1 MKQAGGGATFTET
14 TDGIRR
20 RLGGT
25 VLPGAAAHREMAP
38 EYRTDLSQFTVERRR
53 CAEAAVLVLLVPVNS
68 ASLVLTVR
76 RHDLR
81 HHGGQISF
89 PGGRREAGETLLQ
102 TALRECT
109 EEIGVDPST
118 VDVLGA
124 MTPLFIPPTG
134 FCVYPFVGR
143 TDATQFRL
151 DPREVDRILT
161 VPVAE
166 LAEPSLR
173 ATHTRRLRDRDFV
186 VPHFAIGGEIVWG
199 ATAMMLAEFAII
211 AGRATIAGSS

>member
-1 MKQAGGGATFTET
+1 MKRAGGETTFTET
-14 TDGIRR
+14 IDRIRR
-20 RLGGT
+20 RLDRAD
-25 VLPGAAAHREMAP
+25 LPGAAAHREMAP
-38 EYRTDLSQFTVERRR
+38 EYRSDLSQFTVERRR
-53 CAEAAVLVLLVPVNS
+53 CAEAAVLVLLVPVNGI
-68 ASLVLTVR
+68 SLVLTVR
-76 RHDLR
+76 RHDLK

-109 EEIGVDPST
+109 EEIGVDDSS
-118 VDVLGA
+118 VEVLGT

-143 TDATQFRL
+143 AETTQFQL

-161 VPVAE
+161 VPVTE

-186 VPHFAIGGEIVWG
+186 VPHFTIGGEIVWG
-199 ATAMMLAEFAII
+199 ATAMMLAEFALI
-211 AGRATIAGSS
+211 AGRTATPG